1 MSFKPFMGILGT
13 GLVTAHGAH
22 WQQQRVKVG
31 PVLRYDMLEHV
42 AEIAHAA
49 TQRCAIVMALPPAS
63 LLLWQPLQMASMCGE
78 GLSWVTSTEF

>member
-13 GLVTAHGAH
+13 GLVTANGAH

-49 TQRCAIVMALPPAS
+49 TQRSAIFMALPPAS
-63 LLLWQPLQMASMCGE
+63 SLLRQLLR
-78 GLSWVTSTEF
+78 

>member
-31 PVLRYDMLEHV
+31 PVLRNDMLEGV
-42 AEIAHAA
+42 ADIAHAA
-49 TQRCAIVMALPPAS
+49 TERCFPRLYNTNPLFPS
-63 LLLWQPLQMASMCGE
+63 LSLHTPW
-78 GLSWVTSTEF
+78 